1 VPDYESVTWIG
12 LVAPVGTPKAI
23 VDRLNADLNKALAAD
38 MGKQLAEISLDPIG
52 GTPQA
57 MTDVIKSDSTM
68 YGQIIKQAGIE
79 PQ

>member
-1 VPDYESVTWIG
+1 M
-12 LVAPVGTPKAI
+12 LKAVALNNVALLITFD
-23 VDRLNADLNKALAAD
+23 VDRLNADLNKALAAE

-52 GTPQA
+52 GTPQS
-57 MTDVIKSDSTM
+57 MSDVIRTDSAM